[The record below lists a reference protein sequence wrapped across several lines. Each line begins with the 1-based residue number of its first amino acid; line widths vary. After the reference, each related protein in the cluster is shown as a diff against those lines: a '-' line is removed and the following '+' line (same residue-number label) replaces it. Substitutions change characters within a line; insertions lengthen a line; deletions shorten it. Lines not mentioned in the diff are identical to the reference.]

1 MDENELEDEDTLLD
15 EEDDTPPEMPDEDD
29 SPPDKPE
36 DDIAPTSG
44 GTSSVTWNGA
54 TVITEGG
61 SYDNQKYTSTT
72 ANQNALLI
80 YTSANVTLN
89 NPTVTKSGG
98 GDAIMMG
105 SIGFM
110 IYAYPTLK
118 VIIISVVVYIVTV
131 IAIVISKGAE
141 LDRRKRLQLPYAP
154 FVGIGYAVTCIM

>member
-1 MDENELEDEDTLLD
+1 MIVQIIILTSLAIASF
-15 EEDDTPPEMPDEDD
+15 T
-29 SPPDKPE
+29 
-36 DDIAPTSG
+36 DIKKGEIPIWLFPSATILVCVVRFWDGSFDIM
-44 GTSSVTWNGA
+44 SSAIGFFIYFTIYNMF
-54 TVITEGG
+54 
-61 SYDNQKYTSTT
+61 
-72 ANQNALLI
+72 ALF
-80 YTSANVTLN
+80 A
-89 NPTVTKSGG
+89 KSGG